1 MNFKDKLLS
10 ILFFIWNNIIPLLLV
25 LAFNIGIFFNLWDV
39 QQLPIWLAASITILT
54 TSFIIFAFGKL
65 LKKW

>member
-1 MNFKDKLLS
+1 MNFKYTLIR
-10 ILFFIWNNIIPLLLV
+10 ILYFIWNTILPLLVV
-25 LAFNIGIFFNLWDV
+25 LAFNVGIFFNLWKV
-39 QQLPIWLAASITILT
+39 QMLPIWLSATITILT